1 MSESLLTAGTEPT
14 DAAPTTTVAT
24 TTDAAATVATTD
36 AAATTPAAD
45 KPATEAE
52 GKPAD
57 DKPVVE
63 GAPEKYADFT
73 APEGATL
80 APELVAEVGTLAKE
94 LNLSQ
99 DKAQKVVELASKL
112 ASQGTSAVTAEI
124 KTVNDGWIAATKV
137 DAEFGGD
144 KLAASLATA
153 KAAMEATCTPQLR
166 MLLDRSGL
174 GNNAEVIRHFLKI
187 APAFAEDK
195 HVTGGKAPVGDR
207 SAAKVLYPN
216 AA

>member
-1 MSESLLTAGTEPT
+1 MSESLLTAVAEPT
-14 DAAPTTTVAT
+14 DAASTATVVVAPAEVVTPPVVDAT
-24 TTDAAATVATTD
+24 TTPV
-36 AAATTPAAD
+36 AD
-45 KPATEAE
+45 KAAPTAD

-63 GAPEKYADFT
+63 GAPEKYADFK

-80 APELVAEVGTLAKE
+80 APELVTEVGALAKE

-112 ASQGTSAVTAEI
+112 ASQGATAVTAEI
-124 KTVNDGWIAATKV
+124 KTVNDGWIAATKA
-137 DAEFGGD
+137 DAEFGGA
-144 KLAASLATA
+144 KLAESLATA

-166 MLLDRSGL
+166 MLLDKSGL

-187 APAFAEDK
+187 APAFAQDK
-195 HVTGGKAPVGDR
+195 HVTGGKNPGGDR